1 VDRLW
6 VKPEGGFDDVSG
18 LVQYQDDAWRTLFLD
33 GDMGAEGHV
42 AFRILPEGQSRR
54 LSLTSDNA
62 GEFLRRLD
70 FYSNMKSGALEL
82 SGKIDDSQ
90 ELQPF
95 SGNLEI
101 SNYNI
106 IKAPALARMLTFVSL
121 TGILDQMKG
130 EEGITFEKFSSLFS
144 YENKLVR
151 IHGGEAFGSSVGLTF
166 KGVLDFENDISEL
179 DGTLV
184 PAYILNS
191 IWGKIPILGQL
202 FTGEE
207 KGGGMFA
214 ATFHASGPISHP
226 DVSINPLAALTPGV
240 LRNLFD
246 IFGSE
251 SEYGS
256 DEKESEPPLQSTAI
270 PFGAASIPGEATE
283 KE

>member
-1 VDRLW
+1 
-6 VKPEGGFDDVSG
+6 
-18 LVQYQDDAWRTLFLD
+18 
-33 GDMGAEGHV
+33 M
-42 AFRILPEGQSRR
+42 PEGQNRR
-54 LSLTSDNA
+54 LSLTSENA
-62 GEFLRRLD
+62 GELLRRLD
-70 FYSNMKSGALEL
+70 FYSNMKSGVLEL
-82 SGKIDDSQ
+82 SGTIDDSQ
-90 ELQPF
+90 ESQLL

-106 IKAPALARMLTFVSL
+106 IKAPALARMLTFVSM
-121 TGILDQMKG
+121 TGILDKMKG
-130 EEGITFEKFSSLFS
+130 EEGIAFEKFSSSFS

-151 IHGGEAFGSSVGLTF
+151 IHDGEAFGSSVGLTF
-166 KGVLDFENDISEL
+166 KGVLDFEKDISEL
-179 DGTLV
+179 NGTLV

-207 KGGGMFA
+207 KGGGIFSV
-214 ATFHASGPISHP
+214 TFHTSGSISDP

-251 SEYGS
+251 SKYGS
-256 DEKESEPPLQSTAI
+256 DKKESEPPLQSTED
-270 PFGAASIPGEATE
+270 PFGAGSIPGEATSGKATE